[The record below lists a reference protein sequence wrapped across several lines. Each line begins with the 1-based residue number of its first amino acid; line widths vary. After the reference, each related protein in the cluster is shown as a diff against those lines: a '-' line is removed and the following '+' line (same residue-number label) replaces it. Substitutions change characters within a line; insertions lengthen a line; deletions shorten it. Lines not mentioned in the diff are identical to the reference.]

1 MEKNLFMHQ
10 FVKKM
15 IDEEIIDAA
24 YQEQE
29 TIKNEEVNLHLV
41 ITENKYQKFIK
52 LYNNIL
58 ESISNVVYIKK
69 NKDNTYIKFDNDL
82 SCVIYLEIDNFY
94 VYGDFNVFYDPNGK
108 LLKAVITPTPDI
120 IGETL
125 NEITYNLDRFFNYF
139 RIEDK
144 LTAMTYLSKAN
155 ENVLLY
161 FKYLYYP
168 QNTYRNYKSL
178 ITDLPRDLKPKYNKM
193 LSKLKIDS
201 LIECAKMVFVLMDN
215 FVSSISIN
223 VAFVFDIDYYLYIKK
238 LIFTY

>member
-1 MEKNLFMHQ
+1 MKV
-10 FVKKM
+10 VKA
-15 IDEEIIDAA
+15 DLDS
-24 YQEQE
+24 
-29 TIKNEEVNLHLV
+29 
-41 ITENKYQKFIK
+41 F
-52 LYNNIL
+52 
-58 ESISNVVYIKK
+58 KK

-125 NEITYNLDRFFNYF
+125 NEITYNLDRF
-139 RIEDK
+139 
-144 LTAMTYLSKAN
+144 
-155 ENVLLY
+155 